1 MTIVQITSLRVD
13 ERRCS
18 EEDEDCVP
26 FLRVNL
32 TFKVPQ
38 EEEEYLHCRFKGATE
53 DYQKVISIADPE
65 KHHRDTLESFFRK
78 TGPREALRIIPQI
91 TDFWSRTLTSTE
103 DSVWSRSY
111 RGDFWRSLNWGWL
124 EDGQNSERSKF
135 DVEGD
140 EDDCELVSFM
150 QPYFGKPRAKP
161 KFTWT
166 YAEPH
171 LVYLEKF
178 DTFWYRDYISD
189 CSVTRAALDEISY
202 YKDNQKFRDVY
213 RFIDGSILYKHIATL
228 NRYWD

>member
-13 ERRCS
+13 ERPCS
-18 EEDEDCVP
+18 EGDEDCVP

-65 KHHRDTLESFFRK
+65 KYHRDTLESFFRK
-78 TGPREALRIIPQI
+78 TSPREALRIIPQI
-91 TDFWSRTLTSTE
+91 TDFWSRTLTSTD
-103 DSVWSRSY
+103 DSIWSRSY

-124 EDGQNSERSKF
+124 EDPQNSEYSDF
-135 DVEGD
+135 DLGYDD
-140 EDDCELVSFM
+140 EDCAPVGYIHAFHGR
-150 QPYFGKPRAKP
+150 QNAKP

-166 YAEPH
+166 YADPH

-189 CSVTRAALDEISY
+189 CAVTRAALAEISY
-202 YKDNQKFRDVY
+202 YRDNQKLRDTY
-213 RFIDGSILYKHIATL
+213 RFTDGSILYNHIATL
-228 NRYWD
+228 NGYWD